1 MKYFTISEL
10 IKSDTAI
17 ERRIWNGA
25 SKAVEDNLRQ
35 LVDNILDPLR
45 ERWGKPITV
54 NSGHRCPEI
63 NKAVGGVPNSQ
74 HVTGCAADI
83 TTGSVEGNRA
93 LMRLLVDGG
102 LHYDQLIDEANYKWL
117 HVSFNPCGVNRRQ
130 LLRMRGGKY
139 TDIKEDE
146 I

>member
-1 MKYFTISEL
+1 MNYFTISEL

-25 SKAVEDNLRQ
+25 SREVEDNLRQ

-45 ERWGKPITV
+45 ERCGKPITV
-54 NSGHRCPEI
+54 NSGYRCPEV
-63 NKAVGGVPNSQ
+63 NKAVGGVANSQ

-102 LHYDQLIDEANYKWL
+102 LHFDQLIDEANYKWV
-117 HVSFNPCGVNRRQ
+117 HVSYNPYGVNRRE

-139 TDIKEDE
+139 TALKEDE